1 MEQMIDFDTWLSSF
15 IQKEIEYYVI
25 YNPKTLEVIGVYP
38 DHAANDIEHKLKID
52 KETAEMFFDG
62 KISLTSRIVDR
73 IDDKLQLIKVDSLV
87 KIDDVLHRIPDAN
100 YVKINNVD
108 ISIKFLSDK
117 SLIKVQLSNITKK
130 KKTKLGTDN
139 RLKFIICSY
148 NDPHIIYQTI
158 DLMLDQLYD
167 NDITIPYTGKSSLF
181 SIFTARVFK
190 NYIFEKI

>member
-1 MEQMIDFDTWLSSF
+1 MEQMIDFDSWFSSF

-25 YNPKTLEVIGVYP
+25 YNPNTSEVIGVYP

-62 KISLTSRIVDR
+62 KISLTSQIVDR
-73 IDDKLQLIKVDSLV
+73 IDDKLQLITVKSLV

-100 YVKINNVD
+100 FVKIDNVD
-108 ISIKFLSDK
+108 VSIKFLSNEN
-117 SLIKVQLSNITKK
+117 LIQVQLSNITKK

-139 RLKFIICSY
+139 KLKFIICSY

-158 DLMLDQLYD
+158 EIMLDQLYN
-167 NDITIPYTGKSSLF
+167 NDIIIPYTGNTSRF
-181 SIFTARVFK
+181 SIFTARLFK
-190 NYIFEKI
+190 NYTFEKI

>member
-1 MEQMIDFDTWLSSF
+1 MEQMIDFDSWLSSF

-25 YNPKTLEVIGVYP
+25 YDPDTLGVIGIYP

-73 IDDKLQLIKVDSLV
+73 IDDKLQLVTVNSLV
-87 KIDDVLHRIPDAN
+87 KLDDVLHRIPDAN
-100 YVKINNVD
+100 FVKIDNVD
-108 ISIKFLSDK
+108 VSIKFLFDE
-117 SLIKVQLSNITKK
+117 SLIKVQLSNIIKQKK
-130 KKTKLGTDN
+130 SKLGTN
-139 RLKFIICSY
+139 SKLKFIICSY

-158 DLMLDQLYD
+158 DVMLDQLCN
-167 NDITIPYTGKSSLF
+167 NDIIIPYTGNDSRF
-181 SIFTARVFK
+181 SIFTTRAFK